1 LSHSKAFGIP
11 LLAQSVMNLNKLQKV
26 DNQCRAFK
34 AEGHFGL
41 ILIAPK
47 ELNQNL
53 ADAMDLF

>member
-1 LSHSKAFGIP
+1 
-11 LLAQSVMNLNKLQKV
+11 MNLNKLQKV